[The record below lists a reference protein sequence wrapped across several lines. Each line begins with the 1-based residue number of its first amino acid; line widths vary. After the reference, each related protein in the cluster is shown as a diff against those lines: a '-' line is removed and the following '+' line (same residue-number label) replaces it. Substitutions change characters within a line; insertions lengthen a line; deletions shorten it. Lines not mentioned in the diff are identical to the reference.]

1 MYLSSLL
8 SLFTA
13 LLLGFIDDLFDIRW
27 RHKLPI
33 PLIASIPT
41 LLVYYAQGGI
51 TTVVLPRGLGVVD
64 LGPIYYLYLL
74 LLPTFTTNSINIL
87 AGCNGVEA
95 VQALVIAAS
104 ILLNDTLFLP
114 IWPAR
119 FLEYFKVGV
128 PEENRLLWFAGGE
141 MTQRHAMSAYFM
153 LPMVGLCLGFLKYN
167 WYVHNQGGA
176 DGRYPARAFPGDTFC
191 YFTGMAFSAVALQGH
206 FTKTLILF
214 FLPQIFNFVLSCP
227 QLFGLMICPRHRLPR
242 YVSNLSSYWLLI
254 ITGMT
259 PRPTS
264 STPVVHP
271 SLANSTLPLQG
282 YYLHYGWSTINR
294 DHVAI

>member
-119 FLEYFKVGV
+119 VLEYFKVGV

-167 WYVHNQGGA
+167 W
-176 DGRYPARAFPGDTFC
+176 
-191 YFTGMAFSAVALQGH
+191 
-206 FTKTLILF
+206 
-214 FLPQIFNFVLSCP
+214 
-227 QLFGLMICPRHRLPR
+227 
-242 YVSNLSSYWLLI
+242 
-254 ITGMT
+254 
-259 PRPTS
+259 
-264 STPVVHP
+264 
-271 SLANSTLPLQG
+271 
-282 YYLHYGWSTINR
+282 
-294 DHVAI
+294 